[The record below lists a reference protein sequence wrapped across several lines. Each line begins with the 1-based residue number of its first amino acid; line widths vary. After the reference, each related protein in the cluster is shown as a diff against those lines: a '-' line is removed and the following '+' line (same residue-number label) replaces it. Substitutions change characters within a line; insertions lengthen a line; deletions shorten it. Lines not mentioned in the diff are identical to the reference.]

1 MQNLPLGR
9 QDFRVIREKD
19 YLYVDKTKYI
29 YKLINESDIN
39 FLSRPRRFGKSL
51 LINTFKEL
59 YEGNE
64 ELFKGLYI
72 YNKWDFNKTH
82 PVIKLDFSGGEY
94 ETLEL
99 LKSSLNDFINRVAR
113 DFSVETYSET
123 LTNKFT
129 NLIIEIYKKTGRKV
143 VILIDEYDRPI
154 TENLGNN
161 NLLEDIQAILR
172 SFYNVLKTNDQ
183 YIEFIFITGVSKFAN
198 TSIFSTL
205 NSTTDLTLDEKY
217 SCICGYTYDELE
229 YYFKEHIVNL
239 GDNLGLSYSETIEK
253 INYWYDGYSW
263 DGKNRVYSPYSTI
276 ELLYYGEF
284 NNYWFKTGTPKSL
297 VDFLKEAD
305 DYSEVL
311 NPILIKNSRL
321 DPFTYEHIDPI
332 AIFFETGYLT
342 VSEKKIINDVIYYK
356 LQSPNFEVENSM
368 LDYLIDLNFVT
379 LQGENIKSKLIK
391 SMEELDNENFQKIIK
406 EFLTHIPSRI
416 HINQEYYYQSIFI
429 AWLNGLGFKSEGE
442 IQTNLGLMDVM
453 ILEKENTV
461 IIGECKFSKMKETKN
476 EPIIPYKTM
485 LDTGVN
491 QIKDKK
497 YYEKYPN
504 KRIIMVA
511 FAFAGKEV
519 YTGLEELTF

>member
-82 PVIKLDFSGGEY
+82 PVIKLDFGEGEY
-94 ETLEL
+94 ESLVKLKLTLDDFLDSCAEDYDVEL
-99 LKSSLNDFINRVAR
+99 KKRTISR
-113 DFSVETYSET
+113 
-123 LTNKFT
+123 KFGE
-129 NLIIEIYKKTGRKV
+129 LIKKIYKKTGKKLV
-143 VILIDEYDRPI
+143 VLVDEYDRAI
-154 TENLGNN
+154 TENLGDN

-183 YIEFIFITGVSKFAN
+183 YIEFIFITGVFKICN

-229 YYFKEHIVNL
+229 DYFKEHIINL
-239 GDNLGLSYSETIEK
+239 GNKLGLSYNETIKK

-263 DGKNRVYSPYSTI
+263 DGKNKVYSPYSTI

-368 LDYLIDLNFVT
+368 LDYLIDLNFVIR
-379 LQGENIKSKLIK
+379 QDENIKVKLIEY
-391 SMEELDNENFQKIIK
+391 MGQIDNENFQKIIK

-416 HINQEYYYQSIFI
+416 HIDQEYYYQSIFI

-461 IIGECKFSKMKETKN
+461 IIGECKFSKMKENKN

-485 LDTGVN
+485 LDTGIN

-504 KRIIMVA
+504 KRIIMVT

-519 YTGLEELTF
+519 YTDLEELTF